1 MRLGV
6 YNASAV
12 IDDVFLSFSIL
23 AVCFSALLL
32 AFVIKSSKS
41 EDGTAKI
48 LGQDLLLVTTDSM
61 DESGDVDTSNY
72 EIDSFTFDTLVSV
85 DRVPEDAAA
94 ASAWYD
100 SIEVGDVISF
110 RYSYDDEKVTVT
122 HRVVSKVENEDGGY
136 TLKLAGDN
144 KNSNPTRLYQTI
156 DTSDVESGNYVIGK
170 VEWTSG
176 ILGFMIIIMQ
186 FFVELF

>member
-12 IDDVFLSFSIL
+12 IDDVFLSFCIL
-23 AVCFSALLL
+23 TVCFSALLL
-32 AFVIKSSKS
+32 AFVVKSSKS

-110 RYSYDDEKVTVT
+110 RYSYDDEKVT
-122 HRVVSKVENEDGGY
+122 
-136 TLKLAGDN
+136 
-144 KNSNPTRLYQTI
+144 RLYQTI
-156 DTSDVESGNYVIGK
+156 DTTDVESGNYVIGR